1 MLGEG
6 MPWHIIFIFFFLGI
20 LVAINNGKK
29 LEKEMNDS
37 QEFDEH
43 QNEDQ

>member
-6 MPWHIIFIFFFLGI
+6 MPWHIIFVFFVLGI

-29 LEKEMNDS
+29 LQRKLDEDEEF
-37 QEFDEH
+37 QEH
-43 QNEDQ
+43 KNTPS